1 MNILNILGHSVIPF
15 LVIIVFL
22 VVAHELGHFFTAKL
36 SGIKVLEFGLFYPP
50 RIWGRRFGKKP
61 VCPLGP
67 DGEVTECEDDR
78 TIYTINALP
87 LGGFVRLL
95 GEEDPDDPRSLAAK
109 PRGIRLIVLASGAVV
124 NLLLPILLFA
134 IYYMIPQ
141 QVATGRTLITSIEP
155 NSPAQHAGLQSGDQ
169 ILSIDGQKITSLD
182 DAANDIR
189 LRWGQTM
196 TWQIKRTTS
205 NGLGSQSSQTLTKQ
219 VFARWNPP
227 VVVDPQTGQRQ
238 REGAVGIGLG
248 SPGSFT
254 DTQVYAPWDAVPK
267 AVTETYDS
275 YILLRNQIVS
285 WVAERSAPQSAFAGP
300 VGIAQATGE
309 VVNQAGW
316 AALLLLAAQL
326 SISLGIINLLPL
338 PMLDGG
344 RILFVLIE
352 IVRGGKRIAPEKEA
366 LVHFIGFVALL
377 SLVALFTFFDISRIV
392 HGGSILR

>member
-1 MNILNILGHSVIPF
+1 MAIFHVLGQSVIPF

-22 VVAHELGHFFTAKL
+22 VVAHELGHFFMAKL
-36 SGIKVLEFGLFYPP
+36 FGIRVLEFGLFYPP

-61 VCPLGP
+61 VCPPGP
-67 DGEVTECEDDR
+67 DGEEAECEDER
-78 TIYTINALP
+78 TIYTINVLP

-95 GEEDPDDPRSLAAK
+95 GEEDASDPRSLAAK
-109 PRGIRLIVLASGAVV
+109 PRGIRFVVLASGAVV
-124 NLLLPILLFA
+124 NLLLPVLLFA

-141 QVATGRTLITSIEP
+141 PVAVGIARITSIEP
-155 NSPAQHAGLQSGDQ
+155 NSPAQHAGLQAGDQ
-169 ILSIDGQKITSLD
+169 ILSIDGQRITSLD
-182 DAANDIR
+182 DAATDIR

-196 TWQIKRTTS
+196 TWVIKRTTS

-219 VFARWNPP
+219 VYARWNPP
-227 VVVDPQTGQRQ
+227 EIVDPQTGQRE

-248 SPGSFT
+248 SPAAFT
-254 DTQVYAPWDAVPK
+254 QTVSYAPWDAVPK

-275 YILLRNQIVS
+275 YVLLRNQIIS

-366 LVHFIGFVALL
+366 LVHFIGFVALI
-377 SLVALFTFFDISRIV
+377 SLVAVFTYFDISRIV
-392 HGGSILR
+392 HGGSLLR